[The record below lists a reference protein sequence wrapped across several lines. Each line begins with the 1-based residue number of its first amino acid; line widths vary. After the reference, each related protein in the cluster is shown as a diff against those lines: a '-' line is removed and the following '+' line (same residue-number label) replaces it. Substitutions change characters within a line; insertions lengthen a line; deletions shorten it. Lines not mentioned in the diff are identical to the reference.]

1 MRIYIL
7 AMLNISGDILY
18 CEYVKKFVAQM
29 IQDPAN
35 LLPVGI
41 LFYSRCRQGKGLLIK
56 MISQIIGDEYVVECN
71 NRDDLLGAH
80 RVPFENTLLVNINEA
95 RASEF
100 GKDIVDVMK
109 SYIDGTKHRVANRK
123 NIQAYTYTMR
133 SRIIAT
139 TNNAN
144 GFSFDVANGNARINA
159 FSALNFMPDQYITQP
174 FFAKTIDV
182 WKKQPWFTR
191 ELYNYFNKVRYTDED
206 ILEIQDTEYMQNII
220 DASVDPVEEW
230 LQQLSED
237 DTQIAVYETA
247 RRKEYKNVK
256 YVTAEDKITAAEL
269 KRVFDSYCLMYHNG
283 YKMNLKSFILELTK
297 YPKFV
302 MKCDSKLNN
311 RVVYQLIPTVCE
323 L

>member
-1 MRIYIL
+1 
-7 AMLNISGDILY
+7 
-18 CEYVKKFVAQM
+18 
-29 IQDPAN
+29 
-35 LLPVGI
+35 
-41 LFYSRCRQGKGLLIK
+41 
-56 MISQIIGDEYVVECN
+56 
-71 NRDDLLGAH
+71 
-80 RVPFENTLLVNINEA
+80 
-95 RASEF
+95 
-100 GKDIVDVMK
+100 
-109 SYIDGTKHRVANRK
+109 
-123 NIQAYTYTMR
+123 
-133 SRIIAT
+133 
-139 TNNAN
+139 
-144 GFSFDVANGNARINA
+144 
-159 FSALNFMPDQYITQP
+159 
-174 FFAKTIDV
+174 
-182 WKKQPWFTR
+182 
-191 ELYNYFNKVRYTDED
+191 
-206 ILEIQDTEYMQNII
+206 MQNII